1 MSDPFTLTPI
11 RTDADYRAALA
22 SAEAY
27 FDSPEE
33 PDPDSAAGA
42 HFEALLTLIGAWEKR
57 HYPIAPS
64 DPIEAIR
71 FRMEQ
76 AGLTAKDLT
85 PYIGGLNRVYEV
97 LNRKRGLSLEMIRKL
112 HGGLGVPLQ
121 SLIGA

>member
-42 HFEALLTLIGAWEKR
+42 HFEALR
-57 HYPIAPS
+57 S
-64 DPIEAIR
+64 R
-71 FRMEQ
+71 
-76 AGLTAKDLT
+76 
-85 PYIGGLNRVYEV
+85 
-97 LNRKRGLSLEMIRKL
+97 
-112 HGGLGVPLQ
+112 
-121 SLIGA
+121 